1 MEKHTPTRR
10 AITDWMGNQR
20 KTWCG
25 PYAIAVVCGQN
36 YEHSY
41 QTAKALR
48 GKRHAKGISNTD
60 LLRSCKALGVKGE
73 WISVEKA
80 TKNTAQPKKKMKL
93 EKFLP
98 MLAPNKVYVIQITKH
113 FLVVDTRDFT
123 TIDNQNPDAWI
134 AMESSP
140 HLNKLVHNY
149 FVVENPKFDPKNDDA
164 WLIEPLA
171 AASN

>member
-10 AITDWMGNQR
+10 AITDWIGNQR

-25 PYAIAVVCGQN
+25 PYAIAVVCGQD

-41 QTAKALR
+41 QTAKIIR
-48 GKRHAKGISNTD
+48 GKRHAKGITNND
-60 LLRSCKALGVKGE
+60 LQKSCKALGVKGK
-73 WISVEKA
+73 WFPISSVGA
-80 TKNTAQPKKKMKL
+80 GNKKKMKL
-93 EKFLP
+93 ESFLKLLLP
-98 MLAPNKVYVIQITKH
+98 GKVYVIQITKH
-113 FLVVDTRDFT
+113 FIVVDTRDFT

-134 AMESSP
+134 AMEATK
-140 HLNKLVHNY
+140 HKNKLVHNY
-149 FVVENPKFDPKNDDA
+149 FLVDNPKFDPKSDDT